1 MNKKKRRETK
11 EKKNVKC
18 FINYRGQN
26 LSHALLLFHRS
37 LIKKARKIFVI
48 LHSVLCDTL
57 TRELQWQKTI
67 TEKEIV
73 KVT

>member
-1 MNKKKRRETK
+1 MNKKKK
-11 EKKNVKC
+11 EEKQKKKKC
-18 FINYRGQN
+18 KMRGQN

-37 LIKKARKIFVI
+37 LIIKARKIFVI